1 MAAWLRWGLGLSIA
15 AMIVVVP
22 YIHYRAT
29 YAHAKRL
36 RVVTAGKFYRCGQ
49 LTADGLREAIARCGI
64 RTVINLRNEDPDP
77 LLPASYYPAPIARIG
92 RALWMRPDPRLPDS
106 FYSGRPFEHES
117 EVCRQAGA
125 RHVFIDF
132 DLPTRERAPFE
143 HAKAIDE
150 FLKIL
155 DDPKNYPVL
164 MHCQAGLNRTGEMT
178 AVYRM
183 EYEHWPVADAL
194 REVRA
199 NGFGDS
205 AATTADDYIY
215 AYVEQYHP
223 RWKKEPVCAK
233 PGTQPAAPGVCL
245 P

>member
-15 AMIVVVP
+15 TMIVVVP
-22 YIHYRAT
+22 FVHYRAT

-36 RVVTAGKFYRCGQ
+36 REVTAGKFYRCGQ
-49 LTADGLREAIARCGI
+49 LTAAGFREAIARYGI
-64 RTVINLRNEDPDP
+64 QTVINLQDEDPDP
-77 LLPASYYPAPIARIG
+77 HLPASYYAS
-92 RALWMRPDPRLPDS
+92 RPVEP
-106 FYSGRPFEHES
+106 ES

-125 RHVFIDF
+125 RYVLLSF
-132 DLPTRERAPFE
+132 DLPSRERAPFE
-143 HAKAIDE
+143 QAKAIDE

-155 DDPKNYPVL
+155 DDPENYPVL
-164 MHCQAGLNRTGEMT
+164 LHCKAGLHRTGLLT

-194 REVRA
+194 RELRA

-205 AATTADDYIY
+205 AATTANDYIY
-215 AYVEQYHP
+215 AYMEHYHP

-233 PGTQPAAPGVCL
+233 PGPGPAAPGDCL